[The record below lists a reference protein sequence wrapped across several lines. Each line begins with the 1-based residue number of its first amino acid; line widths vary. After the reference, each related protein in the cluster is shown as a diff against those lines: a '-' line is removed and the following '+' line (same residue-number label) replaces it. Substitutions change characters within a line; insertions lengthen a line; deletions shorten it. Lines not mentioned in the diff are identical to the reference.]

1 MSRKMANSAVL
12 TPFSQ
17 TISRKIT
24 KTFDKNGL
32 YFKLQISFKFI
43 RLKKTSN
50 YSRADVL
57 SLGLTF
63 RGISLKGAKK
73 GSEFRI
79 EMVEKSEEDI
89 REYLRLR
96 FLR

>member
-1 MSRKMANSAVL
+1 MSRKIANSAVL

-17 TISRKIT
+17 TILRKIT

-32 YFKLQISFKFI
+32 LFQISNI
-43 RLKKTSN
+43 IQIHQTEKTSI

-57 SLGLTF
+57 SLGLIF
-63 RGISLKGAKK
+63 RGTSLKGAKK
-73 GSEFRI
+73 GSEFEI

-96 FLR
+96 FFK